1 MERVFSISDAPMFER
16 VMSDEGICKAVVETI
31 LDVELVGIKY
41 HETEHSIEPR
51 FGRRGVR
58 LDAYLKDGSSVY
70 DIEMQSYYQESLGRR
85 FRYYQSAIDTE
96 LLGKGQ
102 EYTLLPESFIIF
114 ICADDPFGFGLPRYG
129 IERSCEEN
137 PAVDVACGAH
147 WLVLN
152 ARSYSDV
159 PRKSLR
165 NLLEYI
171 DRGVVNRDPY
181 ATPRIIHDTFVHA
194 ISHAQKQI
202 LIINPYF
209 TLCRHI
215 KRALKKAVKRGVD
228 VQVMVSQKSD
238 IPITP
243 RVVEYNAHRLMKA
256 GANIYFFT
264 GGFHH
269 SKIMMVDS
277 LYSFVGSA
285 NLNSRSLSF
294 DYECNLL
301 VADRYTTQQLQE
313 IFVHD
318 RDTRCFKLTPEVWK
332 HWGRWKKTKCWIFHF
347 LTPFVKCDK
356 KEGDNSGLGDYVMNE
371 MQNENSK

>member
-171 DRGVVNRDPY
+171 DRGVVNRDPLVQ
-181 ATPRIIHDTFVHA
+181 RIDRRVAEANNDRKWVNEMFVGLTIEEDARIKVNMARRHYREVGLEEGRA
-194 ISHAQKQI
+194 EGRALGLEEGRAEGRAEAERFYGQLIS
-202 LIINPYF
+202 L
-209 TLCRHI
+209 LVDSGRVEDL
-215 KRALKKAVKRGVD
+215 KRAAKDGEYRERLYAEFGICGNR
-228 VQVMVSQKSD
+228 STSC
-238 IPITP
+238 
-243 RVVEYNAHRLMKA
+243 VVE
-256 GANIYFFT
+256 
-264 GGFHH
+264 
-269 SKIMMVDS
+269 
-277 LYSFVGSA
+277 
-285 NLNSRSLSF
+285 
-294 DYECNLL
+294 
-301 VADRYTTQQLQE
+301 
-313 IFVHD
+313 
-318 RDTRCFKLTPEVWK
+318 
-332 HWGRWKKTKCWIFHF
+332 
-347 LTPFVKCDK
+347 
-356 KEGDNSGLGDYVMNE
+356 
-371 MQNENSK
+371 